1 MREGLQPAYSS
12 NPVALRGHDGREGHI
27 PVHAEIWMRGDEWNL
42 LVRAPEWVVDSFA
55 KRGSMSNGRRV
66 WVHNFG
72 GGAGGYSFLL
82 GTVEVEPPTRRE
94 RLARWL
100 LRVPRR
106 RFATH

>member
-1 MREGLQPAYSS
+1 MPTPDVSAATES
-12 NPVALRGHDGREGHI
+12 HI
-27 PVHAEIWMRGDEWNL
+27 PVRAEMFRRKGEWNL
-42 LVRAPEWVVDSFA
+42 LVRAPDWVVDDFA
-55 KRGSMSNGRRV
+55 RHGSMSNGRRV

-72 GGAGGYSFLL
+72 GGFDGYSFLL

-94 RLARWL
+94 RFARWL